1 MARDRTARNRIRR
14 FLATQGPLSDS
25 QGLATKRLKEAVGYE
40 GSPVAFIQL
49 IAAMERDGELVR
61 DIRGKRTY
69 RIAVGEDQVVR
80 QPAAEPAV
88 LETPAGSLEVD
99 YDVLA
104 RSLLQELTGTRSAGV
119 LDEMRAENQRIAH
132 ERDEYAHRLQLA
144 RAKLDELRGSIQE
157 HGSTSVEH

>member
-14 FLATQGPLSDS
+14 HLASHGPLTDG

-40 GSPVAFIQL
+40 GSAVAFIQL

-69 RIAVGEDQVVR
+69 SIAVGEEQVVR
-80 QPAAEPAV
+80 QPGADTAV
-88 LETPAGSLEVD
+88 LDTPSGSLAVD

-104 RSLLQELTGTRSAGV
+104 RSLLRELTGTRTAGV
-119 LDEMRAENQRIAH
+119 LDEMRAENQRIGQ
-132 ERDEYAHRLQLA
+132 ERDEYARRLELA
-144 RAKLDELRGSIQE
+144 RAKLDELRGSIPQP
-157 HGSTSVEH
+157 GTTSAER